1 MLHLCLTSF
10 IKCMK
15 AFNIHTHT
23 ENEHVSDL
31 HAVWVTPLN
40 QRAFWTATFLYT
52 RHPSDC
58 AGILPPPPLNVLLW
72 WRSTFMEKE
81 RRREGSHPVS
91 VDRFPA
97 EASLKQ
103 LQLIYGAMTAWLS
116 HYGASISFLFP
127 VTHTLTVGSLVSTD
141 RHDGRTQHRHN
152 FSFCW
157 FSGFQ

>member
-23 ENEHVSDL
+23 QKMNM
-31 HAVWVTPLN
+31 WVISTLFESRLWIKELFEQRHSFTPVIPLTV
-40 QRAFWTATFLYT
+40 QEY
-52 RHPSDC
+52 C
-58 AGILPPPPLNVLLW
+58 PPPLTVLLW

-91 VDRFPA
+91 VDTFPA